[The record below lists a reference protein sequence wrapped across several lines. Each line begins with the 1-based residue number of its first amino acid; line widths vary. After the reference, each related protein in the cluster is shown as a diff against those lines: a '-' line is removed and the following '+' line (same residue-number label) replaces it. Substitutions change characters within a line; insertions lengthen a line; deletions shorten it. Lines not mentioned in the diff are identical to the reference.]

1 VGKLVAVARAHWFQ
15 LPAGPGHTF
24 EVDLV
29 LAARH
34 LGARFA
40 LFGVVNSFIEP
51 GRGRAAFGAPII
63 DPRHLVAPGAA
74 RKSLFDCEI
83 EA

>member
-1 VGKLVAVARAHWFQ
+1 VRGEALFPERGEGVGLEEVVIVGKLVAVARAHWFQ

-29 LAARH
+29 LATRH

-40 LFGVVNSFIEP
+40 LLES
-51 GRGRAAFGAPII
+51 
-63 DPRHLVAPGAA
+63 
-74 RKSLFDCEI
+74 
-83 EA
+83 